1 MKCGSRRAFVTDMYI
16 NGEYLRS
23 RTDNQYFCVVDE
35 TAEVGYVSGYTGD
48 FRNLDEA
55 TRIRKYNPEK
65 HVILRLEF
73 VKNKQYFVE
82 GYQAISIRNRRDRH
96 GHVAG
101 RVEANHARVQTDPAG
116 NST

>member
-1 MKCGSRRAFVTDMYI
+1 VRVEARVRDGHVHKRRIPPFADGQPVL
-16 NGEYLRS
+16 LRG
-23 RTDNQYFCVVDE
+23 RQ

-82 GYQAISIRNRRDRH
+82 GYQAISIRNPDATAMDMSLDELRRITSSNRSRADQP
-96 GHVAG
+96 
-101 RVEANHARVQTDPAG
+101 NL
-116 NST
+116 

>member
-23 RTDNQYFCVVDE
+23 RTDNQYFCVVDK
-35 TAEVGYVSGYTGD
+35 TRSATCQSGYTGD

-65 HVILRLEF
+65 NVILRLEF

-82 GYQAISIRNRRDRH
+82 GYQAISIRARRDRH

-101 RVEANHARVQTDPAG
+101 RVEANHARFKPIPRG
-116 NST
+116 

>member
-23 RTDNQYFCVVDE
+23 RTDNQYFCVVDKPRRSA
-35 TAEVGYVSGYTGD
+35 TSGYTD

-65 HVILRLEF
+65 NVILRLEF
-73 VKNKQYFVE
+73 VKK
-82 GYQAISIRNRRDRH
+82 
-96 GHVAG
+96 
-101 RVEANHARVQTDPAG
+101 
-116 NST
+116 

>member
-1 MKCGSRRAFVTDMYI
+1 
-16 NGEYLRS
+16 
-23 RTDNQYFCVVDE
+23 
-35 TAEVGYVSGYTGD
+35 VSGYTGD

-82 GYQAISIRNRRDRH
+82 GYQAISIRNPDATAMDMSLDELRRITPEFKPIPR
-96 GHVAG
+96 G
-101 RVEANHARVQTDPAG
+101 
-116 NST
+116 